1 MNNKMNG
8 ILESL
13 GVDPFYLFIV
23 VFVLL
28 AVLFIL
34 YVLLNERY
42 RKLQRSYA
50 TFMKGKNGKNLEKR
64 KCSAVKKAPPY
75 RGRFFYHFPIK
86 YL

>member
-42 RKLQRSYA
+42 RKLQRC
-50 TFMKGKNGKNLEKR
+50 GNLL
-64 KCSAVKKAPPY
+64 KCESILCRRNTTTK
-75 RGRFFYHFPIK
+75 
-86 YL
+86 